1 MNRNASEGFDPSET
15 FDVVV
20 IGAGIIGSMVARELS
35 RFDLRIGLVEKEP
48 FPGFGVT
55 KSGLAQIHAPD
66 FTPEGSLKGKLC
78 LNATQRYHKLAAE
91 LELPFRDVDEIWLAL
106 EPAHVANLEAAK
118 KRGEGFG
125 ATGFEIIGP
134 DKIRE
139 LEPHLTRKAVAAL
152 YVRGLG
158 VLYPPEWSFALTE
171 NAVSNGVKLFME
183 TQVTGLAGNDRD
195 GFTVATSRGDLR
207 ARSVVNAAGLYAEN
221 IAAMVGDTHIKLIL
235 TKGVMAIFDK
245 SVSHLTRHMVY
256 GTFSGA
262 HSQVIAPTAHGNLI
276 LGLGTFTEATD
287 KLDTSVPPG
296 KLREVM
302 DMGRELIPELSERD
316 IITSFAGLRS
326 ENTAAP
332 KGDFY
337 IDHSSARPGVIHAVV
352 GSPGLTAAPAITDM
366 IVSMIADLGLRMEEN
381 KQFSPSRP
389 CWSRFA
395 SADEEQ
401 RERLVEENGEFGR
414 IVCRCET
421 ISEAE
426 IKAAIE
432 RGAVTMDSVK
442 HLTRAG
448 MGRCQGGFCGS
459 TVLNL
464 LARQTSKPVTDIT
477 KKGACSFIL
486 DPGQR
491 CAKKPEGRES

>member
-1 MNRNASEGFDPSET
+1 MTGNTAQGFDPSESY
-15 FDVVV
+15 DVVI

-35 RFDLRIGLVEKEP
+35 RFNLRIALVEKES

-66 FTPEGSLKGKLC
+66 FCPEGSLKGKLC
-78 LNATQRYHKLAAE
+78 LNAAQRYHALAAE
-91 LELPFRDVDEIWLAL
+91 LELTFRDVDELWLAL
-106 EPAHVANLEAAK
+106 EPSHVANLEAAK

-134 DKIRE
+134 ERIRE
-139 LEPHLTRKAVAAL
+139 LEPHLNPNAVAAL

-158 VLYPPEWSFALTE
+158 VLYPPEWSFALME
-171 NAVSNGVKLFME
+171 NAVSNGVQYFPE
-183 TQVTGLAGNDRD
+183 TAVTSITGNDRD
-195 GFTVATSRGDLR
+195 GFSVTTSNGVLR
-207 ARSVVNAAGLYAEN
+207 ARRIVNAAGLYADD
-221 IAAMVGDTHIKLIL
+221 IAAMVGDTHVKLVL

-245 SVSHLTRHMVY
+245 SVGHLTRHMIY
-256 GTFSGA
+256 GTFSGK

-276 LGLGTFTEATD
+276 LGLGTFTEPTD
-287 KLDTSVPPG
+287 KKDTALPPG

-302 DMGRELIPELSERD
+302 AMGRELIPELSERD

-326 ENTAAP
+326 ENTVVP
-332 KGDFY
+332 NSDFY
-337 IDHSSARPGVIHAVV
+337 IDHSPACPGVIHAVI
-352 GSPGLTAAPAITDM
+352 GSPGLTAAPAIAEM
-366 IVSMIADLGLRMEEN
+366 IVSMISDLGARMEEN
-381 KQFSPSRP
+381 KNFSPRRP
-389 CWSRFA
+389 LWEHFA
-395 SADEEQ
+395 NADHEK
-401 RERLVEENGEFGR
+401 RERLVNDNREFGR

-421 ISEAE
+421 VSEAE
-426 IKAAIE
+426 IKAAIG

-442 HLTRAG
+442 NLTRAG

-464 LARQTSKPVTDIT
+464 LAQGTSRPVSDIT
-477 KKGACSFIL
+477 KKGACSYIL

-491 CAKKPEGRES
+491 CAKKPGEAQ